1 MATAYKYVEREVDS
15 QVNWAEVGK
24 NLTNTLKEENRIREE
39 KKSAIDAQ
47 AREYYNITNDVPLG
61 ENTEL
66 NKFALNGASDLQEQM
81 MLQHTLLKSGQLQP
95 RQYTIM
101 MQNLT
106 DGTDQAFSLFEN
118 YNAEYSR
125 KMAMMDPNL
134 PTNERASKMQ
144 SWQMEQLEGFGNFK
158 NSKLIINPNSGI
170 LSMAKM
176 IPDPDYKKKERKDLS
191 ENLEKGVISQE
202 DYDDEL
208 LAITEAT
215 PLIVDKNQISSVQTL
230 ENRLKATITQY
241 DVIGAADT
249 YLDSLGVDKRAV
261 IDGLGKKYKSATIRT
276 ITDATAKEKGS
287 WKTMNFT
294 DLTAEAKKLGVT
306 FDDLKE
312 ITLFSEAQDNW
323 IKGQLGV
330 GGTAAASVL
339 LDFKSI
345 NQATGEPY
353 TQLAYSEENQKKA
366 NDDSNIIIM
375 KQKDGRMVP
384 SLSKQQQEQAERILK
399 TQINVGVDYEAELK
413 TAKTGFEKTQ
423 IKAKTNNELEREDN
437 ERNLDSKVAVIGD
450 LWGGSNAEVKTATD
464 FFRDQND
471 AITDVSRTPESL
483 TVTYL
488 NENGEEESRSI
499 SFYVTEINEEG
510 YEVISQIEAT
520 QADVDAGAATSV
532 GEMINQRKTQKEF
545 IKSAGPLLTNEDNI
559 DGALERGS
567 YDSGA
572 IFNEKNSSTSRVIT
586 KEKEPVMDY
595 TLESVNFVRQELK
608 NNGITLTGG
617 IANEQGD
624 DVYVA
629 EQLNRLY
636 REYGLT
642 ATAISA
648 SENQVKINVPGF
660 KSVIIDTNNYS
671 ASGVSDEMEKLENLI
686 LLMIKKNEAQLAKE
700 NNWKGQQKTDK
711 YGVPLTK

>member
-39 KKSAIDAQ
+39 KKSALDVQ

-241 DVIGAADT
+241 DVIGAAAT

-261 IDGLGKKYKSATIRT
+261 INGLGSKYTSATIKT

-399 TQINVGVDYEAELK
+399 TQINVGVDYEEELK
-413 TAKTGFEKTQ
+413 TSKTGFEAKSEPKDIRDAKGVLKQKQSIQKTWNS
-423 IKAKTNNELEREDN
+423 IKGQSAQDRIASFESLIGTEIAKAAGLVGVNPSEDGLSIEFIYTDANSDKNRTIKIDEDVSDQDWANIGNEITGLDSPVDALNAGGFVQDEFGNSKAYNRNFGDAGGNREGNLQRFDAELSTFISDGFPETSDGEPFLDQDDTDVAAALNARYSQYGLKAIADGIGMADNTKVTIEGWKGDTLHGSSYDLDSDTNIDSTALEDEDNFKIWLTYVLEKTNQVERIAQGEN
-437 ERNLDSKVAVIGD
+437 FTGKVKKIKYG
-450 LWGGSNAEVKTATD
+450 
-464 FFRDQND
+464 
-471 AITDVSRTPESL
+471 PC
-483 TVTYL
+483 
-488 NENGEEESRSI
+488 
-499 SFYVTEINEEG
+499 
-510 YEVISQIEAT
+510 
-520 QADVDAGAATSV
+520 V
-532 GEMINQRKTQKEF
+532 G
-545 IKSAGPLLTNEDNI
+545 
-559 DGALERGS
+559 
-567 YDSGA
+567 
-572 IFNEKNSSTSRVIT
+572 
-586 KEKEPVMDY
+586 
-595 TLESVNFVRQELK
+595 
-608 NNGITLTGG
+608 
-617 IANEQGD
+617 
-624 DVYVA
+624 
-629 EQLNRLY
+629 
-636 REYGLT
+636 
-642 ATAISA
+642 
-648 SENQVKINVPGF
+648 GF
-660 KSVIIDTNNYS
+660 K
-671 ASGVSDEMEKLENLI
+671 EH
-686 LLMIKKNEAQLAKE
+686 
-700 NNWKGQQKTDK
+700 KTLGTK
-711 YGVPLTK
+711 VPCE